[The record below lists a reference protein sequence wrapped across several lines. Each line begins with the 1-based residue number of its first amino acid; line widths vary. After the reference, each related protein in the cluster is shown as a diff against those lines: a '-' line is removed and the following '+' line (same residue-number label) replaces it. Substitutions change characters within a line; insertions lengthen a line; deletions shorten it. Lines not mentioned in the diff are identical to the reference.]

1 MLYFLLT
8 VLECFVYRLFI
19 QYLLQLLIP
28 ATSEFL
34 DPVDAHKRL
43 REEREGDRIF
53 LEVVLPRS
61 SNREQRTENG
71 E

>member
-8 VLECFVYRLFI
+8 VLECFVCRLFI

-28 ATSEFL
+28 TTSEFL
-34 DPVDAHKRL
+34 DPVDAHKCL
-43 REEREGDRIF
+43 QEEREGDRIF